1 MSELDDWQPITSVPT
16 FDMEVTPYLT
26 GASMQ
31 RQDDGSGEWVNVD
44 DVRPLLQRIA
54 ELESQNRVLKSKI
67 QSILDD
73 DMEPEMEARI
83 KDLEN
88 TVAALARR
96 LKANGISTQV
106 DGREAQ

>member
-1 MSELDDWQPITSVPT
+1 
-16 FDMEVTPYLT
+16 
-26 GASMQ
+26 
-31 RQDDGSGEWVNVD
+31 
-44 DVRPLLQRIA
+44 LLQRIA